1 MKKGKVSVLKEPSI
15 NQDNDNKIKILW
27 HPLLIKSCL
36 PVKLT
41 YNYMLLCTFVIVFIL
56 LLLATISTTNYSL
69 VTEFTVVWILTVDG
83 NGWD

>member
-1 MKKGKVSVLKEPSI
+1 MKKGKVSVLKEPFV
-15 NQDNDNKIKILW
+15 NQDNDNKINILR

-36 PVKLT
+36 PVIVT
-41 YNYMLLCTFVIVFIL
+41 YNYILLCTFLIVFIL

-69 VTEFTVVWILTVDG
+69 VTEFIVVWILTVDG